1 MNAQKRHLKVAEHV
15 REVNRLVA
23 EKRAMYEAAR
33 VSRGFQSVQL
43 RMCDCTEL
51 RSAWSVQWPALPHL

>member
-1 MNAQKRHLKVAEHV
+1 MNAQKQHLKVAEHV

-43 RMCDCTEL
+43 RMCNCTEL

>member
-1 MNAQKRHLKVAEHV
+1 MNAQKRRLKVAEHV

-33 VSRGFQSVQL
+33 VSRGVQSVQL
-43 RMCDCTEL
+43 RMRDCAEL
-51 RSAWSVQWPALPHL
+51 RSAWSVQWPALTHL